1 MGQDKANPLAT
12 ILSSTLMLDYL
23 ANKKNC
29 SNAAKSSKL
38 IETTIEVGFRNNKLR
53 PMEFGGDMGTQAITK
68 ELMDLLK
75 DKNVQQEALN

>member
-1 MGQDKANPLAT
+1 
-12 ILSSTLMLDYL
+12 MLDYL

-38 IETTIEVGFRNNKLR
+38 IETAIEVGFQNNKLR

>member
-1 MGQDKANPLAT
+1 
-12 ILSSTLMLDYL
+12 
-23 ANKKNC
+23 
-29 SNAAKSSKL
+29 L
-38 IETTIEVGFRNNKLR
+38 IETAIEVGFQNNKLR